1 MLHGNESY
9 DLISKGFA
17 PVLKEI
23 NELIEYKVIEVNDE
37 IMELNVIFGGDY
49 KVCYMYMYT

>member
-1 MLHGNESY
+1 MLRGSESY

-37 IMELNVIFGGDY
+37 IMELNIIFGGDY
-49 KVCYMYMYT
+49 KVCNIMNT